1 MTLTIT
7 AVRATRPTGLHLAG
21 LDVAEAIDALAAH
34 TSSHRAAAHRLR
46 AAWHGPAS
54 NAATDVAE
62 STAERMAAAHD
73 ALTRLQSALRTGSDA
88 LTAERTAIVETVDRL
103 DDEGWS
109 VAPDGSVSV
118 QPGSGLAA
126 FAATSPAAAMRVRA
140 LATDHA
146 ARLATLL
153 AWFDVAD
160 RRLDRD
166 LRKAVD
172 GVRFGDI
179 PISSGDPHD
188 GEEHRPTVPVDDD
201 PVEVRDWWNALT
213 PTERIRAVADHPDQI
228 GGLDGIPVKARSDAN
243 VLVMTRDVDQVERRA
258 AVTGGTVDQLRANAE
273 RFGLTAAAITRYDNA
288 LRVRSALAANSAK
301 TGGVPAFLYVYE
313 PEAFGG
319 EGRVAVAI
327 GNPDEADNTTVLVPG
342 AGNGVDTG
350 WLAGD
355 DAVNVYVETF
365 AADPSRKLSVV
376 AWMGYDAPDSLLD
389 PQIAQTAQARHGG
402 NLLANDV
409 NALDVTNRGDSHV
422 TVVGHSYGSTTVAD
436 ACAGYDMRA
445 DDVVL
450 IGSPGTDLARTA
462 DDFGLPPE
470 GRVFVGAASTDP
482 VTYIG
487 GDGQGTGVGVALGA
501 DPAQADFGATRI
513 KAEVAGLSTPWDDHS
528 GYLERGGE
536 SLYGIADIAS
546 GHADLLDDHRM
557 IAGERY
563 TVPLPGMPD
572 LEFDPELFR
581 PATSGH
587 AH

>member
-1 MTLTIT
+1 MSLTIS
-7 AVRATRPTGLHLAG
+7 AVRASRPGELRQAG
-21 LDVAEAIDALAAH
+21 LDVADAVGALAAQEC
-34 TSSHRAAAHRLR
+34 SHRAAVHGLR
-46 AAWHGPAS
+46 ATWHGPAS
-54 NAATDVAE
+54 DAATRVAE
-62 STAERMAAAHD
+62 STTERMAVVFA

-88 LTAERTAIVETVDRL
+88 LTSERSAILYAVDRL
-103 DDEGWS
+103 DGQGWS

-118 QPGSGLAA
+118 RPGSALAT
-126 FAATSPAAAMRVRA
+126 FAATSPVDAMRVRA
-140 LATDHA
+140 LATDHTA
-146 ARLATLL
+146 QLTELL
-153 AWFDVAD
+153 SLFDVAD
-160 RRLDRD
+160 RRLDRT
-166 LRKAVD
+166 LRDAIS

-179 PISSGDPHD
+179 PIASGDPPD
-188 GEEHRPTVPVDDD
+188 SGEHGPAVPVDGD

-213 PTERIRAVADHPDQI
+213 PAERIRIVAEHPDQL
-228 GGLDGIPVKARSDAN
+228 GGLDGVPVSARSDAN
-243 VLVMTRDVDQVERRA
+243 VRVMTRDVDRVERRA

-273 RFGLTAAAITRYDNA
+273 RFGLTSAAVTRYDNA

-313 PEAFGG
+313 PETFGG

-327 GNPDEADNTTVLVPG
+327 GNPDEADNTTVVVPG
-342 AGNGVDTG
+342 VGNGVHTG
-350 WLAGD
+350 WLSGD
-355 DAVNVYVETF
+355 DAVNVYAETF

-376 AWMGYDAPDSLLD
+376 AWMGYDAPDSLVD
-389 PQIAQTAQARHGG
+389 PQIAQPAQARHGG

-462 DDFGLPPE
+462 DDFGLPP
-470 GRVFVGAASTDP
+470 GGQVFVGAASTDP
-482 VTYIG
+482 VTYLG
-487 GDGQGTGVGVALGA
+487 VDTRGTDVGIALGA

-513 KAEVAGLSTPWDDHS
+513 KAEVTGLSTPWDDHS
-528 GYLERGGE
+528 GYLALGGE
-536 SLYGIADIAS
+536 SLYGIAEIAS
-546 GHADLLDDHRM
+546 GHADLLDDRGM
-557 IAGERY
+557 IAGRRR
-563 TVPLPGMPD
+563 TVALPGMPD

-581 PATSGH
+581 PATGGH

>member
-7 AVRATRPTGLHLAG
+7 AVRATRPSGLHLAG

-54 NAATDVAE
+54 NVATDVAE
-62 STAERMAAAHD
+62 STAERLAAAHD
-73 ALTRLQSALRTGSDA
+73 ALTRLQSALRRGSDA
-88 LTAERTAIVETVDRL
+88 LTAERAAIVETVDRL
-103 DDEGWS
+103 DGEGWS

-140 LATDHA
+140 LATDHT

-153 AWFDVAD
+153 TWFDVAD

-188 GEEHRPTVPVDDD
+188 GEEHGLTVPIDDD

-228 GGLDGIPVKARSDAN
+228 GGLDGIPVKARSEAN
-243 VLVMTRDVDQVERRA
+243 VLVMTRDVDRVERRA

-319 EGRVAVAI
+319 EGHVAVAI

-389 PQIAQTAQARHGG
+389 PQVAQTARARHGG

-487 GDGQGTGVGVALGA
+487 GDGQGTGVGIALGA

-528 GYLERGGE
+528 GYLEPGGE

-546 GHADLLDDHRM
+546 GHADLLDDHGM
-557 IAGERY
+557 IAGERH

-581 PATSGH
+581 PATGGH

>member
-1 MTLTIT
+1 MTATIG
-7 AVRATRPTGLHLAG
+7 AVRASRPGELRRAG
-21 LDVAEAIDALAAH
+21 LDVADALGALAAH
-34 TSSHRAAAHRLR
+34 TSSHRAAVRGLR
-46 AAWHGPAS
+46 ATWHGPAS
-54 NAATDVAE
+54 DAATGVAD
-62 STAERMAAAHD
+62 STAERMAVLQA
-73 ALTRLQSALRTGSDA
+73 ALTQLQFALDTGSEA
-88 LTAERTAIVETVDRL
+88 LTAGRTAIVHAVDRL
-103 DDEGWS
+103 DGQGWS
-109 VAPDGSVSV
+109 VAADGSISV
-118 QPGSGLAA
+118 QPGSALAT
-126 FAATSPAAAMRVRA
+126 FAAANPVDGMRVRA
-140 LATDHA
+140 LATEHTA
-146 ARLATLL
+146 ALTELL
-153 AWFDVAD
+153 AWFDTAD

-166 LRKAVD
+166 LRDAVG

-179 PISSGDPHD
+179 PIASGDTPD
-188 GEEHRPTVPVDDD
+188 SVEHGPAVPIDDD

-213 PTERIRAVADHPDQI
+213 PDERIRVVAEHPDQI
-228 GGLDGIPVKARSDAN
+228 SGLDGVPVSARSDAN
-243 VLVMTRDVDQVERRA
+243 VRVMTRDIDRVERRA

-273 RFGLTAAAITRYDNA
+273 RFGLTSAAVTRYDNA

-313 PEAFGG
+313 PESFGG

-327 GNPDEADNTTVLVPG
+327 GNPDEANNTTVVVPG
-342 AGNGVDTG
+342 AGNGVNTG

-355 DAVNVYVETF
+355 DAVNVYAETF

-389 PQIAQTAQARHGG
+389 PQIAQSAQARHGG

-409 NALDVTNRGDSHV
+409 NALDVTNYGDSHV

-462 DDFGLPPE
+462 DDFGLPP
-470 GRVFVGAASTDP
+470 GGGVFVAAASTDP
-482 VTYIG
+482 VTFVG
-487 GDGQGTGVGVALGA
+487 GDSSGTGVGIALGA

-528 GYLERGGE
+528 GYLVLGGE
-536 SLYGIADIAS
+536 SLYAIAEIAS
-546 GHADLLDDHRM
+546 GHAELLDEHGM
-557 IAGERY
+557 IARGRH
-563 TVPLPGMPD
+563 TVALPGMPD